1 MVESRGVAEPSSQTN
16 SELGGKP
23 VKRVATAVLGGLL
36 TILGLVLLVL
46 PGPGVILVA
55 AGLAVLAREFTWAER
70 PLNFAMKQAR
80 DGLDKVSRSLLFA
93 TLDAL
98 TALALVAVGVLDL
111 VIGLPVLEVVSDV
124 FLMLS
129 GLFMLSTV
137 VYARR
142 RGQQAR

>member
-1 MVESRGVAEPSSQTN
+1 M
-16 SELGGKP
+16 
-23 VKRVATAVLGGLL
+23 KRVATAVLGGLL